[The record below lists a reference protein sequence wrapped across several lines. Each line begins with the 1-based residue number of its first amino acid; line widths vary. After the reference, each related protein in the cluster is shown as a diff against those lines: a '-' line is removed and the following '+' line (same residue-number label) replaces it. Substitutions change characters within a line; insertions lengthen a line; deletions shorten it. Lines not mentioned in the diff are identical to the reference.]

1 MFCPRC
7 GSILKVKKQGKKKVM
22 SCSCGYVLKN
32 SGAKITE
39 HLIKPEERSGIVE
52 RKLTHLPKT
61 KALCPKCKHTLAY
74 FWTLQTRSADEAETK
89 FFKCVKCEHTWREY
103 D

>member
-7 GSILKVKKQGKKKVM
+7 GFILKLKKQGKKRVM
-22 SCSCGYVLKN
+22 SCSCGYVSKDP
-32 SGAKITE
+32 SAKITE
-39 HLIKPEERSGIVE
+39 HLVKPEERLGAVE
-52 RKLTHLPKT
+52 EKMTHLPKT
-61 KALCPKCKHTLAY
+61 RVLCPKCNHNHAY

-89 FFKCVKCEHTWREY
+89 FFKCEKCGHTWREY

>member
-7 GSILKVKKQGKKKVM
+7 GSVLKVKKQGKKPVM

-32 SGAKITE
+32 SNAKITE
-39 HLIKPEERSGIVE
+39 HLAKPEERLGVIEESM
-52 RKLTHLPKT
+52 THLPKT
-61 KALCPKCKHTLAY
+61 SIECPKCKHSLAY
-74 FWTLQTRSADEAETK
+74 FWTLQTRGADESETK
-89 FFKCVKCEHTWREY
+89 FFKCEKCGYTWREY